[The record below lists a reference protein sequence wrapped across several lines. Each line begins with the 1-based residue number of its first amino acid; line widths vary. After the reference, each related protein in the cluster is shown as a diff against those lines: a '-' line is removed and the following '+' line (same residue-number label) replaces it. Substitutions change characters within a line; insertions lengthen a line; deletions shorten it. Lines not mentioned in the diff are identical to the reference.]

1 MNSIWAVMLP
11 LFLVLD
17 PVGNV
22 PIVVSMLKKYDR
34 TRQRQIILRESLF
47 ALLIMVVFLFF
58 GPAILRAM
66 GVGQNALSM
75 TGGVVLF
82 LIGLHMSFPSKDSI
96 LGDMDPDKEPLLVPL
111 AIPLIAGP
119 GVLGM
124 VMLTAQRADN
134 PLECLAA
141 LVCAW
146 AASTLILYLSNAFS
160 RVLGRRGMEACQRLM
175 GLALTAMAVQMFMMG
190 FKIFMKS

>member
-1 MNSIWAVMLP
+1 MNSIWAVMVP
-11 LFLVLD
+11 VFLVLD

-22 PIVVSMLKKYDR
+22 PIVVAMLKRYDV

-47 ALLIMVVFLFF
+47 ALAVMTVFLFF
-58 GPAILRAM
+58 GPVILRVM

-75 TGGVVLF
+75 TGGVVIF
-82 LIGLHMSFPSKDSI
+82 LIGLHMSFPSKESF
-96 LGDMDPDKEPLLVPL
+96 LGETDVEKEPLLVPL

-134 PLECLAA
+134 LFECLAA

-160 RVLGRRGMEACQRLM
+160 RVLGVRGMEACQRLM
-175 GLALTAMAVQMFMMG
+175 GLALTAMAVQMFMTG

>member
-1 MNSIWAVMLP
+1 MLP

-22 PIVVSMLKKYDR
+22 PIVVAMLKKYDR
-34 TRQRQIILRESLF
+34 ARQRQIILRESLF
-47 ALLIMVVFLFF
+47 ALAVMIVFLLF

-82 LIGLHMSFPSKDSI
+82 LIGLHMSFPSKEGI
-96 LGDMDPDKEPLLVPL
+96 LGEMDQDKEPLLVPL

-134 PLECLAA
+134 LRECLAA
-141 LVCAW
+141 LLCAW
-146 AASTLILYLSNAFS
+146 AGSTLILYLSSAFS

-175 GLALTAMAVQMFMMG
+175 GLALTAMAVQMFMTG
-190 FKIFMKS
+190 FKVFMKS